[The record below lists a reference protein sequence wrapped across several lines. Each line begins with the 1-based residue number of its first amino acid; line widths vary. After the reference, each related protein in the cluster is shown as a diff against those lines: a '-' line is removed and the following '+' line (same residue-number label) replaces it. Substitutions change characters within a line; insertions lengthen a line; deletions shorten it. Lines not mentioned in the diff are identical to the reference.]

1 MTMGAKGKG
10 GGRDTSIRNRAARHG
25 PHILRQLGG
34 GAAAPPGTLAPR
46 PACPPRLRQVVY
58 GAVRGSTEGGRAP
71 AFAAPRL
78 DAIRDD
84 PECCRLARAL
94 PAATE
99 KTAAGLRAARPA
111 AVLRAE
117 IVDFVTDSVGSMM
130 AGRALEGARLGLLGD
145 DQREQEMHLGA
156 LTVIVAGHVAD
167 VLLEDCAG
175 EEGKSR
181 DPGELVHASLLS
193 AEPALALAVKI
204 AAALADAVRI
214 HISQLDAAERND
226 PRIVL
231 VNTVAQAVANTCT
244 RSALRDLGSRDDPE
258 HRERLSGRMA
268 DAICSE
274 IARSLAGRQAK
285 IGGPEAEE

>member
-1 MTMGAKGKG
+1 MGAKGKG

-58 GAVRGSTEGGRAP
+58 GAVRGNAEGGRAP
-71 AFAAPRL
+71 TFAAPQPG
-78 DAIRDD
+78 AIRGD
-84 PECCRLARAL
+84 PQCRRLAKAL
-94 PAATE
+94 PTAVE
-99 KTAAGLRAARPA
+99 KAAAGLRAGRST

-117 IVDFVTDSVGSMM
+117 IVGFVTDSVVSMM
-130 AGRALEGARLGLLGD
+130 AGRALESARQGLPGD
-145 DQREQEMHLGA
+145 DQHEREMHLGT

-175 EEGKSR
+175 DAGKSR

-204 AAALADAVRI
+204 AAALAGEV
-214 HISQLDAAERND
+214 HTYISKLDAAERND

-231 VNTVAQAVANTCT
+231 IDAVARAVAKTCT
-244 RSALRDLGSRDDPE
+244 RSALRGLESRDDPE
-258 HRERLSGRMA
+258 HRERLGGLMA

-274 IARSLAGRQAK
+274 IARSLAGRQTK
-285 IGGPEAEE
+285 IGGPGTEE